1 MDYITWIN
9 QTAQLCLASKLE
21 NRFYFV
27 TVSLWVVP
35 LWLFFVALGLYL
47 FIKNKNKG
55 DRQLALVLGVIAVVG
70 LIAYIVCWN
79 IFC

>member
-1 MDYITWIN
+1 MNYIMWMN
-9 QTAQLCLASKLE
+9 QAAQFCLATKLE

-27 TVSLWVVP
+27 IVSLWVVP

-55 DRQLALVLGVIAVVG
+55 DRQLGIVLGIISAVG

-79 IFC
+79 LFC